1 MTSAVS
7 DDGHGYA
14 DAAPQLLD
22 SLFYAVSHDLR
33 SPLLTVSLSAQLLE
47 QTLGESEAEGTQEVL
62 GGLRAACTDLERML
76 ASLNALSRA
85 SRRASEPIELALDAI
100 SDGAPDALVTLDA
113 TTAADLRAAMAD
125 GATAAVEADMAI
137 IRWPVE
143 DLDGSP
149 LQALA
154 GSLTTHAGGAA
165 ETLACLEIALG
176 RHQARLSVADNVVTV
191 ELPVTGVVPS

>member
-1 MTSAVS
+1 MTGE
-7 DDGHGYA
+7 GHPYA
-14 DAAPQLLD
+14 DSAPGLLD

-47 QTLGESEAEGTQEVL
+47 QTLAESEADGTKEVL
-62 GGLRAACTDLERML
+62 AGLRAASTDLERML

-100 SDGAPDALVTLDA
+100 SDGAPDAVVTLDA
-113 TTAADLRAAMAD
+113 TTAAELRAAMTD
-125 GATAAVEADMAI
+125 GATAAIEAGIAV
-137 IRWPVE
+137 IRWPVD

-154 GSLTTHAGGAA
+154 GSLTTHAGGLV

-176 RHQARLSVADNVVTV
+176 HHDARLSVAENVVTV
-191 ELPVTGVVPS
+191 EMPVAGAVQS